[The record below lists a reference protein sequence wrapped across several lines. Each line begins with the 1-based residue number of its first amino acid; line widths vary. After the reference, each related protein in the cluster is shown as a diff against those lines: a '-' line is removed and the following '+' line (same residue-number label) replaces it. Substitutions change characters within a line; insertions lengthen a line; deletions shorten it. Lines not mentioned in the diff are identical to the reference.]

1 MYKSIQRLCLCVFG
15 FFESFLL
22 NINERFDEDQLVI
35 GKSQIYYN
43 KNHKNVKDD
52 FIEVED

>member
-1 MYKSIQRLCLCVFG
+1 MKRMA
-15 FFESFLL
+15 
-22 NINERFDEDQLVI
+22 EDQWVI

-43 KNHKNVKDD
+43 KNHKNDKVD